1 MLFPPLSIHDTQAQ
15 ALAQQFAE
23 LSRLAQPPFCLS
35 QHLFRDGLP
44 DPTLSWLKGRLKVRL
59 KGWLKSGLKSQK
71 TVNQNQEKS
80 QAEGSEG
87 FRTQTLQPVS
97 F

>member
-44 DPTLSWLKGRLKVRL
+44 DPTLSWLKGWLKVRL
-59 KGWLKSGLKSQK
+59 KGWLKGLKGLELKPFSQFPFEY
-71 TVNQNQEKS
+71 QRQ
-80 QAEGSEG
+80 
-87 FRTQTLQPVS
+87 
-97 F
+97 

>member
-23 LSRLAQPPFCLS
+23 LSRLTQPPFCLS

-44 DPTLSWLKGRLKVRL
+44 DPTLSWLKGRLK
-59 KGWLKSGLKSQK
+59 GWLKGLKGLVFKPFSQF
-71 TVNQNQEKS
+71 S
-80 QAEGSEG
+80 SEYQ
-87 FRTQTLQPVS
+87 RE
-97 F
+97 